1 MSGNIFI
8 SREIIR
14 IMHTRSIGTRENLKL
29 MMKNIK
35 RFIFNIK
42 RANKVRY
49 NFIILR
55 ETINL
60 VDNDASIRVKHAAS

>member
-8 SREIIR
+8 SRKIIR
-14 IMHTRSIGTRENLKL
+14 IMHTRSIGARENSKL

-60 VDNDASIRVKHAAS
+60 VDNEASVKRATS